1 LFFIPI
7 ANIFLIQLFYSQKQ
21 NQSKMKKRD
30 YERPTMDV
38 VEVKQQAQLLAGSVG
53 ASRGDYGVANEDT
66 WEE

>member
-1 LFFIPI
+1 
-7 ANIFLIQLFYSQKQ
+7 
-21 NQSKMKKRD
+21 MKKKE

-66 WEE
+66 WENN

>member
-1 LFFIPI
+1 
-7 ANIFLIQLFYSQKQ
+7 
-21 NQSKMKKRD
+21 MKKKQ

-53 ASRGDYGVANEDT
+53 ASRGDTYGDAIEDT